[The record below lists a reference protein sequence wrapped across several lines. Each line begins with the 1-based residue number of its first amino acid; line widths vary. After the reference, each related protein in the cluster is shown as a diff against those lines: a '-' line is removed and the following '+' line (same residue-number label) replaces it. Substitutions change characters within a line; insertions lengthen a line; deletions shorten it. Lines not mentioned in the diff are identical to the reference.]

1 MSPSRYSYTRKGS
14 SQCSNAYKN
23 QTQ

>member
-1 MSPSRYSYTRKGS
+1 MSPSRYSCTRKGS